1 MSTSANEI
9 YLAGERL
16 DLDEETQL
24 LPTFQANDRTKP
36 ESIQS
41 DYSAE
46 FSVPGSARNHRL
58 LSHAANSQPVKGQ
71 AYKRMPAVLTSGG
84 VETLPLALL
93 YIKGFSENRYQLQI
107 FGGNKRLVEAL
118 GEKKLSDLDLN
129 RFNHYWTPGEIMPKL
144 PFEYWKAN
152 GWGYEVYERGKPLD
166 LQAINPYDLYPSCSA
181 NLVFRQ
187 ILTDAGFGA
196 DSLLGEPLWAALNV
210 PSANAFTYSQDYR
223 DARQLTAGFTYDP
236 AGPNGDYINT
246 GLYHDSEFPPEQ
258 IPFDYTA
265 RKPYHAPTKGATY
278 TNGTYV
284 ADTQG
289 YYDLVGDVPLF
300 FACRADRFGEVSCKV
315 MLYINGALAHDADGN
330 EIGFV
335 EKRGAHFKETFS
347 PTLKRYLLKP
357 LDKVELYWQGDEW
370 GTGPFDTDPTDPNWY
385 IGRHGGQSKL
395 PNGLT
400 LATDVRLSVTLLPE
414 FPEGGL
420 VKLQDWLPDMKQ
432 LDFVKTAMLTMGLT
446 IQADD
451 YTPYLFLAPGNRLLA
466 NISKAKDWTGKRDA
480 ASRLGR
486 QPERKLAFRF
496 GSYGQTNKLVW
507 EEDEN
512 VTQYY
517 GDGTILVEDEVLPLT
532 NDLAKLP
539 FAATE
544 ASPVN
549 PGLLRIL
556 NFESQ
561 DLNADPPTYSSLTAK
576 PRLVLRADSP
586 VLDVQL
592 ITTPANPGKN
602 IEQVLTPAKTSPSY
616 FAGVELSLLL
626 DNTVLTTYWAD
637 LRAMLDQARYLTEN
651 YRLTPQDIAELD
663 FSIPIY
669 DALLGDFFAV
679 SNVSEYDARR
689 PVEVT
694 LCRLNAAHLGA
705 PLVPSENGEF
715 YAPEFYPK
723 EFYADGN

>member
-1 MSTSANEI
+1 MSTTANEI

-41 DYSAE
+41 DYSPE
-46 FSVPGSARNHRL
+46 FSAPATAKNHRL

-71 AYKRMPAVLTSGG
+71 AYKRVPCVLTSRG

-93 YIKGFSENRYQLQI
+93 YIKGFSDNRYQLQI

-118 GEKKLSDLDLN
+118 GDKKLSDLNLN
-129 RFNHYWTPGEIMPKL
+129 RFNHYWQPTEILARL
-144 PFEYWKAN
+144 PFEYWQAN

-187 ILTDAGFGA
+187 ILTDAGFRA
-196 DSLLGEPLWAALNV
+196 DSLLGEPLWAALDV
-210 PSANAFTYSQDYR
+210 PSANPFTYSQAYR

-236 AGPNGDYINT
+236 AGPNGNYVHPGI
-246 GLYHDSEFPPEQ
+246 YHDSEFPPER
-258 IPFDYTA
+258 IAFDYTA
-265 RKPYHAPTKGATY
+265 RKPYHAPTTGATY
-278 TNGTYV
+278 ANSTYT

-289 YYDLVGDVPLF
+289 YYDLVGSVPLF
-300 FACRADRFGEVSCKV
+300 FACNDFWPGEVSCKV
-315 MLYINGALAHDADGN
+315 MLYINGKLALDDEGK
-330 EIGFV
+330 EIGYV

-347 PTLKRYLLKP
+347 PELKRFLLKP
-357 LDKVELYWQGDEW
+357 GDTVELYWQGDEW
-370 GTGPFDTDPTDPNWY
+370 ESFGIGPKDPNWV
-385 IGRHGGQSKL
+385 IGQYGGQSPL
-395 PNGLT
+395 LTGLT
-400 LATDVRLSVTLLPE
+400 LASDVRLSVTLLPE

-432 LDFVKTAMLTMGLT
+432 LDFVKMAMLVLGLT

-451 YTPYLFLAPGNRLLA
+451 YTPYLFLAPGNRLLQ

-480 ASRLGR
+480 ANRLGR
-486 QPERKLAFRF
+486 QPERNLAFRF
-496 GSYGQTNKLVW
+496 GSYGQTNNLVW
-507 EEDEN
+507 TEDEN
-512 VTQYY
+512 VTPYY

-532 NDLAKLP
+532 YELAKLP

-544 ASPVN
+544 GSPLN

-556 NFESQ
+556 NFEAQ
-561 DLNADPPTYSSLTAK
+561 DLTAKPPTYNSITAK

-592 ITTPANPGKN
+592 ITTPANPAKG
-602 IEQVLTPAKTSPSY
+602 IEQVLTSTTTTPSY
-616 FAGVELSLLL
+616 FAGVDLSLLL
-626 DNTVLTTYWAD
+626 DSTVLTTYWAD

-669 DALLGDFFAV
+669 DALLGDYFAV
-679 SNVSEYDARR
+679 SSVGEYDARR
-689 PVEVT
+689 PVEVK

-705 PLVPSENGEF
+705 PLVPNNQGEF
-715 YAPEFYPK
+715 YSQEFYPE
-723 EFYADGN
+723 EFYTDGR

>member
-1 MSTSANEI
+1 MSTANEI
-9 YLAGERL
+9 YIAGERL
-16 DLDEETQL
+16 DLDSETML

-41 DYSAE
+41 DYSSE
-46 FSVPGSARNHRL
+46 FSVPATAKNNRL
-58 LSHAANSQPVKGQ
+58 LRHAASSQSTTAAG
-71 AYKRMPAVLTSGG
+71 YKRMPCVLLSGG

-93 YIKGFSENRYQLQI
+93 YLKSYEAGRHFLQI

-118 GEKKLSDLDLN
+118 GDKKLSDLDLN
-129 RFNHYWTPGEIMPKL
+129 RFNHYWTPGEILPKL
-144 PFEYWKAN
+144 PFEYWQAN

-187 ILTDAGFGA
+187 ILSDAGFRA

-210 PSANAFTYSQDYR
+210 PSANPFTYSQEYR

-246 GLYHDSEFPPEQ
+246 GLYHDSEFPPEK

-300 FACRADRFGEVSCKV
+300 FACRAGDRFGEVSCKV
-315 MLYINGALAHDADGN
+315 ILYVNGKPVLNDKGE
-330 EIGFV
+330 EIGYV

-370 GTGPFDTDPTDPNWY
+370 KTGPFNSAPTDPNWY

-420 VKLQDWLPDMKQ
+420 VKLQDWLPDMTQ
-432 LDFVKTAMLTMGLT
+432 LAFVKMAMLTMGLT

-451 YTPYLFLAPGNRLLA
+451 YTPYLFLAPGNRLLQ

-480 ASRLGR
+480 AARQGR
-486 QPERKLAFRF
+486 QPERKLIYRF
-496 GSYGQTNKLVW
+496 GSYGQTNNLVW
-507 EEDEN
+507 TEDEN
-512 VTQYY
+512 VTPYY
-517 GDGTILVEDEVLPLT
+517 GDGTILVEDEVLPPT
-532 NDLAKLP
+532 YELAKLP

-556 NFESQ
+556 NFEVQ
-561 DLNADPPTYSSLTAK
+561 DFTADPPTYSSVTAK
-576 PRLVLRADSP
+576 PRLVLRADNP
-586 VLDVQL
+586 VLEVQL
-592 ITTPANPGKN
+592 ITTPANPAKG
-602 IEQVLTPAKTSPSY
+602 IEQVLTPAKTTPSY
-616 FAGVELSLLL
+616 FAGVDLSLLL

-669 DALLGDFFAV
+669 DALLGDYFAV
-679 SNVSEYDARR
+679 SSVSEYSSRR

-705 PLVPSENGEF
+705 PLVPHDQGEF
-715 YAPEFYPK
+715 YAPEFYPE
-723 EFYADGN
+723 EFYTDGR